1 MDMDFNADGLHGNN
15 FRNVG
20 FVQIIQPDVDHI
32 FLNRQFQVP
41 QPKSDF
47 FKQNPEAV
55 RLWAKCFA
63 LGPGAP
69 TIHIQQ
75 RWVDFF
81 TMMLASPTAYKW
93 ASDFLGSTTLS
104 HLDDQSTS
112 TSATIPFYLPQS
124 QPQTDLLL
132 CSKNL
137 PSSEKS
143 LEHHTLIKTLSS
155 SSSPEQLSPCSAV
168 DMTSPTTPPKKL
180 REKIA
185 KTSGPWSKSLL
196 TLVAKGKDPAD
207 ITEPKARRRL
217 RQKQIHK
224 GYKAS
229 PYSNRNC
236 LGCSMDPPTL
246 SHSIIKNL
254 GATVCKIDPTKLS
267 LKELSMVKKP
277 SSPGGKKQ
285 SGTSS
290 KGANDNEVQKTAKNK
305 AKK

>member
-1 MDMDFNADGLHGNN
+1 MEITSEMWALFRLFSQMWITFFSIDSFRCLNLSQISLNKTLKQLDFGPNALLLAQVHPQFTFNRGGL
-15 FRNVG
+15 
-20 FVQIIQPDVDHI
+20 I
-32 FLNRQFQVP
+32 
-41 QPKSDF
+41 
-47 FKQNPEAV
+47 
-55 RLWAKCFA
+55 
-63 LGPGAP
+63 
-69 TIHIQQ
+69 
-75 RWVDFF
+75 FF